1 VQVEDD
7 GPGLTPQQVQGLFI
21 PFNRLGQERTDTKG
35 TGIGLAISLRLA
47 QQMHGAIT
55 VDSKPGQGSRFTLWL
70 PQLRHTDAEE
80 AIEAA
85 RSTLS
90 GQWLAGHLLVVED
103 NEVNVE
109 VMKGVFA
116 GDDAIELRSAGSG
129 VQALA
134 MLRRWPVDVVLLD
147 LHLPDMDGLALLR
160 TLLSGVQAVAP
171 RVIVVSADN
180 DEETRAEAMAAGAF
194 DVCPKPFEVGV
205 LRRLVLQALQAEPV

>member
-1 VQVEDD
+1 
-7 GPGLTPQQVQGLFI
+7 
-21 PFNRLGQERTDTKG
+21 
-35 TGIGLAISLRLA
+35 
-47 QQMHGAIT
+47 
-55 VDSKPGQGSRFTLWL
+55 
-70 PQLRHTDAEE
+70 
-80 AIEAA
+80 
-85 RSTLS
+85 
-90 GQWLAGHLLVVED
+90 
-103 NEVNVE
+103 
-109 VMKGVFA
+109 
-116 GDDAIELRSAGSG
+116 

-205 LRRLVLQALQAEPV
+205 LRGLVLQALRAEPA